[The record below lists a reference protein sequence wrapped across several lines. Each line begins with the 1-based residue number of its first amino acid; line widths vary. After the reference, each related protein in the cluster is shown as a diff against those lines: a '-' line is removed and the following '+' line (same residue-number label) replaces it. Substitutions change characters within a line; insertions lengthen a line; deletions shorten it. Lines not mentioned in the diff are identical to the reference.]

1 MVFNFHVLVL
11 SLSELS
17 LSLMNKDSKFLQIGD
32 IGHRT
37 SDFQL
42 SPKSHGRTA
51 ICSSLF
57 MRYPAAR
64 LVYMVGGLWGD
75 GVGCDVCCYDCDSA
89 TDTRPRDRL
98 CLLKLSL
105 QVPLER
111 QKASRGAI
119 GARVSVYG

>member
-1 MVFNFHVLVL
+1 MALACAVCGTWRVVFNFHVLVL

-89 TDTRPRDRL
+89 TDTRPR
-98 CLLKLSL
+98 
-105 QVPLER
+105 VNIAT
-111 QKASRGAI
+111 AS
-119 GARVSVYG
+119 VF